1 MENSEG
7 SMEQQLTKGR
17 QRAVVIGVSI
27 AGLLAARVLS
37 ERFQDVVIIERE
49 MLARDA
55 DPRRAVPQ
63 GRHAHVLL
71 HKGIQIIDQLF
82 PDLLKALLDAGL
94 VMADMGQDFRWRHF
108 GVWKTQFPSDI
119 RILFV
124 NRPMF
129 EWQIAARLL
138 ARPNLRVI
146 EHCIVTGLIASPG
159 ADRVAGIRLR
169 HPDDTEEALTADLV
183 VDASG
188 RGSQLPEW
196 LLALGLNRPDE
207 TRVEVNLGYASRI
220 CRRPAT
226 LPRWTS
232 LFVIPRPPATRG
244 AAIFP
249 IDGNR
254 WMVTL
259 AGWLGDYPSQCD
271 SEYLEFAASLEVPEV
286 RLSLERAEPL
296 TPISVHRFP
305 SNLRRHYERLASM
318 PQSLIVLG
326 DALCS
331 FNPVYGQGMTVAAL
345 EAMALARWLAARES
359 EARDDSHKFQRAA
372 SKLVDIAWQLA
383 VGEDLRY
390 PGVKGDRPIG
400 TAFLHW
406 YIGLVHQATSVDQHV
421 ARKFYEVIHLL
432 EPPPKL
438 FNPGVLRRTAAG
450 AFRH

>member
-1 MENSEG
+1 
-7 SMEQQLTKGR
+7 
-17 QRAVVIGVSI
+17 
-27 AGLLAARVLS
+27 LLAARVLS
-37 ERFQDVVIIERE
+37 ERFHEVVIVERE
-49 MLARDA
+49 SLARNA
-55 DPRRAVPQ
+55 EPRRAIPQ

-82 PDLLKALLDAGL
+82 PDLLPALLEAGL

-108 GVWKTQFPSDI
+108 GVWKTQFPSEI

-124 NRPMF
+124 NRPLF
-129 EWQIAARLL
+129 EWHIAARLL
-138 ARPNLRVI
+138 ARPNVRIV
-146 EHCIVTGLIASPG
+146 EHCTVTGFIASPE
-159 ADRVAGIRLR
+159 ADRLTGISLR
-169 HPDDTEEALTADLV
+169 RPNDLDEVLTADLV

-188 RGSQLPEW
+188 RGSQAPQW
-196 LLALGLNRPDE
+196 LQALGLDGPDE
-207 TRVEVNLGYASRI
+207 TRVEVDLGYASRI
-220 CRRPAT
+220 YRRPAI
-226 LPRWTS
+226 PPKWAS

-249 IDGNR
+249 IDDNR

-259 AGWLGDYPSQCD
+259 AGWLADYPSARD

-296 TPISVHRFP
+296 TPIAVHRFP
-305 SNLRRHYERLASM
+305 SNLRRHYERLPKM
-318 PQSLIVLG
+318 PQALIVLG
-326 DALCS
+326 DAMCS

-345 EAMALARWLAARES
+345 EAMALARWLASRGNQ
-359 EARDDSHKFQRAA
+359 ARDDSRRFQRTA

-390 PGVKGDRPIG
+390 PAVKGDRPIG

-406 YIGLVHQATSVDQHV
+406 YIGRVHQAASVDQHV
-421 ARKFYEVIHLL
+421 TQKFYEVIHFI

-438 FNPGVLRRTAAG
+438 FNPGVFRRTAASAFRPG

>member
-1 MENSEG
+1 MGNS
-7 SMEQQLTKGR
+7 LTTGR
-17 QRAVVIGVSI
+17 GRAVVIGGSI

-37 ERFQDVVIIERE
+37 ERFQDVTIVERDS
-49 MLARDA
+49 LARNA
-55 DPRRAVPQ
+55 DPRKAIPQ

-82 PDLLKALLDAGL
+82 PDLLPALLEAGL

-119 RILFV
+119 RVLFV
-124 NRPMF
+124 NRPLF

-138 ARPNLRVI
+138 ARPNVSII
-146 EHCIVTGLIASPG
+146 EHCDVTGLIASPG
-159 ADRVAGIRLR
+159 RERVTGVTLR
-169 HPDDTEEALTADLV
+169 QQNTGEQDLAADLV

-188 RGSQLPEW
+188 RGSHLPQW
-196 LLALGLNRPDE
+196 LRALALDSAQE
-207 TRVEVNLGYASRI
+207 TRVEVNLGYASRLY
-220 CRRPAT
+220 RRPAA
-226 LPRWTS
+226 LPQWTS

-259 AGWLGDYPSQCD
+259 AGWLADHPSGQD
-271 SEYLEFAASLEVPEV
+271 NEYLEFAGSLEVPEV
-286 RLSLERAEPL
+286 RQSLERAEPL
-296 TPISVHRFP
+296 TSIVVHKFP
-305 SNLRRHYERLASM
+305 SNLRRHYESLATM
-318 PQSLIVLG
+318 PECLIVLG
-326 DALCS
+326 DAMCS

-345 EAMALARWLAARES
+345 EAMALARWLVTGGASSR
-359 EARDDSHKFQRAA
+359 KFHRTA

-390 PGVKGDRPIG
+390 PDVKGVRPNG

-406 YIGLVHQATSVDQHV
+406 YIGLVHQATSRDQHV
-421 ARKFYEVIHLL
+421 AQRFYEVIHLI

-438 FNPGVLRRTAAG
+438 FNPGVLRRTAAC